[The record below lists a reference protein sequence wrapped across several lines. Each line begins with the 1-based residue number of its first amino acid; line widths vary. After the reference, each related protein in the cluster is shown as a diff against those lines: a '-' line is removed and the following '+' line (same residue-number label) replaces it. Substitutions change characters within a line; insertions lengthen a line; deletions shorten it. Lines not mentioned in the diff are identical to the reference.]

1 MGVDEMRQEIFV
13 GIDVS
18 KARLD
23 GCVWPALESF
33 AAPNDTDGIE
43 KLISELLKKK
53 PTLVVLEATGGLETA
68 FASAACAAGL
78 SVAVV
83 NPRQVRDFAKAVGA
97 LAKTDALDAAVIARF
112 AATIKPVPR
121 PLRDEDT
128 DALASMVARRRQLVL
143 MRTQEKNRL
152 GAAKGKQREG
162 IKEHIRWLEERIERL
177 DIDLTVTLRQS
188 EAWRVK
194 EDLLKS
200 VPGIG
205 PVTCATL
212 LSQMPELGKLNR
224 AEIAALGGVAPFNRD
239 SGRYRGSRMIWGGR
253 AEVRSVLYMATLT
266 AIRFNETIRAFH
278 TQLIARGKPAKVA
291 IVACMRKLLTIL
303 NVMLKTNQPWNP
315 NIT

>member
-1 MGVDEMRQEIFV
+1 MRQEIFV

>member
-1 MGVDEMRQEIFV
+1 MGVDEMQQEIFV

-23 GCVWPALESF
+23 GCLWPAQESF
-33 AAPNDTDGIE
+33 AAPHDTDGVE
-43 KLISELLKKK
+43 KLVSELLEKK
-53 PTLVVLEATGGLETA
+53 PALVVLEATGGLKTA
-68 FASAACAAGL
+68 
-78 SVAVV
+78 
-83 NPRQVRDFAKAVGA
+83 FAKAVGA

-121 PLRDEDT
+121 PLRDEDA
-128 DALASMVARRRQLVL
+128 DELASLVARRRQLVL

-152 GAAKGKQREG
+152 GMASGKQRDG
-162 IKEHIRWLEERIERL
+162 IKEHIRWLDECIDQL
-177 DIDLTVTLRQS
+177 DIDLTATLRQS
-188 EAWRVK
+188 EAWQVK

-205 PVTCATL
+205 PVACATL
-212 LSQMPELGKLNR
+212 LSLMPELGTLNR

-239 SGRYRGSRMIWGGR
+239 SGQYRGKRMIWGGR
-253 AEVRSVLYMATLT
+253 AEVRSVRYMAALA

-291 IVACMRKLLTIL
+291 CMRKLLTIL
-303 NVMLKTNQPWNP
+303 NAMLKTNQPWNP
-315 NIT
+315 KIA

>member
-1 MGVDEMRQEIFV
+1 MQQEIFV

-23 GCVWPALESF
+23 GCVWPAQESF
-33 AAPNDTDGIE
+33 AAPNDMDGIE
-43 KLISELLKKK
+43 KLVSELLEKK
-53 PTLVVLEATGGLETA
+53 PALLVLEATGGLETA
-68 FASAACAAGL
+68 FATAACAAGL
-78 SVAVV
+78 PVSVV

-121 PLRDEDT
+121 PLRDEDA
-128 DALASMVARRRQLVL
+128 DELASLVARRRQLVL

-152 GAAKGKQREG
+152 CTAKGKQRDG
-162 IKEHIRWLEERIERL
+162 IKEHIRWLDERIDQL
-177 DIDLTVTLRQS
+177 DIDLTATLRQS

-205 PVTCATL
+205 PVACVTL
-212 LSQMPELGKLNR
+212 LSLMPELGKLNR

-239 SGRYRGSRMIWGGR
+239 SGKYRGKRMIWGGR
-253 AEVRSVLYMATLT
+253 AEVRSVLYMATLA

-278 TQLIARGKPAKVA
+278 TQLVARGKPAKVA

-315 NIT
+315 KIA

>member
-1 MGVDEMRQEIFV
+1 MEQEIFV

-23 GCVWPALESF
+23 TCVWPAQEFSV
-33 AAPNDTDGIE
+33 APNDTDGIE
-43 KLISELLKKK
+43 KLISELLENK
-53 PTLVVLEATGGLETA
+53 PALIVLEATGGLETA

-78 SVAVV
+78 RVAIV

-112 AATIKPVPR
+112 AATIKPQPR

-128 DALASMVARRRQLVL
+128 DALASLVVRRRQLVL
-143 MRTQEKNRL
+143 MRIQEKNRL
-152 GAAKGKQREG
+152 GAAKSKQREG
-162 IKEHIRWLEERIERL
+162 IREHIRWLEEHIDQL
-177 DIDLTVTLRQS
+177 DIDLTATLRQS
-188 EAWRVK
+188 DAWRVK

-205 PVTCATL
+205 PVACVTF
-212 LSQMPELGKLNR
+212 LSLMPELGKLNR
-224 AEIAALGGVAPFNRD
+224 AEIASLGGVAPFNCD
-239 SGRYRGSRMIWGGR
+239 SGKHRGQRMIWGGR

-291 IVACMRKLLTIL
+291 IVACMRKLLIIL

-315 NIT
+315 NIA